1 MYEKALLWQRNRV
14 DGQFFLS
21 VSNSRSIYD
30 ISITSGFYL
39 TVSFTSE
46 DKYAMTKGWRSE
58 ELIISYVKTLRLTVG
73 IINKSLIIPMEDLRS
88 TSFGPN
94 DIDNIDVVAEINF
107 GLLSK
112 KAKKYD

>member
-1 MYEKALLWQRNRV
+1 MTEKRV

-21 VSNSRSIYD
+21 ASNSRSIYD
-30 ISITSGFYL
+30 ISSFYL

-46 DKYAMTKGWRSE
+46 DEYAMTEGWRSE

>member
-1 MYEKALLWQRNRV
+1 MTKKRF

-21 VSNSRSIYD
+21 ASNSRSIYD
-30 ISITSGFYL
+30 ISVTSGFYL

-46 DKYAMTKGWRSE
+46 DKYAITEGWRSE